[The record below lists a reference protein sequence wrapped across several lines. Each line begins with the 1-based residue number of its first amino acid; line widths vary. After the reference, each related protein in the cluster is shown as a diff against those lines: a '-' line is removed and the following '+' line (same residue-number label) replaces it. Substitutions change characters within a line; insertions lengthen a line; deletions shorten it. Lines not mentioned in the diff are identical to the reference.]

1 MRYNHAGNAVSNG
14 HQRPDP
20 DQLLRQVELSD
31 ARARRGHLKVF
42 LGYASGVGKSFRMF
56 DEGRRRSERGQDVV
70 VGAIQPDSTPDVE
83 NLLARLDVIPLIER
97 DGRTAIDVEAIT
109 KRRPAVCLIDG
120 LAYDNPPQWP
130 TAKRWQDV
138 EHLLEEGI
146 AVITSLNVQQIEE
159 KADEVAR
166 IRGRRSSSTVSEAFI
181 SRADEI
187 VVVDAPAEYCLDRAR
202 RAGGS
207 VEEAAVIARQLSALR
222 EIALLLVADAVDHQL
237 EAYLKEHGLRQT
249 YGAQER
255 ILVCVTPKGD
265 GSTMIRRGR
274 RQADR
279 FHGELHVL
287 SIAQPNLS
295 DADRAVL
302 RGYLAL
308 ARELRAEVHL
318 MDAEDPIDTIVR
330 FAQSSGMTQIFVGH
344 SRQRRRWPWVR
355 DNPVERLI
363 RESEGID
370 VRVFP
375 N

>member
-1 MRYNHAGNAVSNG
+1 VSNG

-56 DEGRRRSERGQDVV
+56 DEGRRRRERGEDVI
-70 VGAIQPDSTPDVE
+70 VGAIQPNSAPEVE
-83 NLLARLDVIPLIER
+83 KLLARIEVIPLIER

-109 KRRPAVCLIDG
+109 NRRPAVCLIDG
-120 LAYDNPPQWP
+120 LAYENPPQWP

-138 EHLLEEGI
+138 ERLLEGGI
-146 AVITSLNVQQIEE
+146 AVITSLNVQHIEE

-166 IRGRRSSSTVSEAFI
+166 IRGRRSSSTVPASFI

-207 VEEAAVIARQLSALR
+207 ADEAAAIAHQLSALR

-287 SIAQPNLS
+287 SITQSNLT

-330 FAQSSGMTQIFVGH
+330 FAQSNGMTQIFVGH